1 MEEEIEIYKP
11 FQANKYTSLRAR
23 QTAVALSAS
32 LQSHSSKYE
41 DSVSVPDHYSADPRN
56 SKIYE
61 R

>member
-1 MEEEIEIYKP
+1 MEGKIEIYKS
-11 FQANKYTSLRAR
+11 FQENKYTSLRAR
-23 QTAVALSAS
+23 QIAVAQSAS
-32 LQSHSSKYE
+32 LQSYSSKYE